1 MPLTRPP
8 GWEPDSWGY
17 HGDDGEVYCGANVGK
32 KYGQRFG
39 PGDFVG
45 CGVNFR
51 TRKIFFTRNGSI
63 QNSGQRELCCSCLL
77 RMCSVNHLF
86 QLRLV
91 TSRGHYTLRS
101 V

>member
-1 MPLTRPP
+1 MRTNDLTGCRTSVCIGVSSKAVPLTRPP

-51 TRKIFFTRNGSI
+51 TRKIFFTRNGAI
-63 QNSGQRELCCSCLL
+63 QNSGQRES
-77 RMCSVNHLF
+77 
-86 QLRLV
+86 
-91 TSRGHYTLRS
+91 
-101 V
+101 